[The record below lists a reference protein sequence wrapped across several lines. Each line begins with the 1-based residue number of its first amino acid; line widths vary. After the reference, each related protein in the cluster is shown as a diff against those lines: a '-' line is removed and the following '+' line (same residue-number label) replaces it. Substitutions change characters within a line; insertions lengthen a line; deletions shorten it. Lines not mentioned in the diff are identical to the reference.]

1 MKALILFLTLTF
13 LVHHETVAQ
22 DDFELEPYQ
31 TMLMTGKGPGQDGSI
46 NPYYGQDC
54 YAIVENIGVGEFSI
68 RIQRN
73 GEIIRTL
80 PVKKGELMKLRLL
93 KDHRLYFDAE
103 AKDKVKVR
111 LDYEPIDE

>member
-68 RIQRN
+68 RIQREWRN
-73 GEIIRTL
+73 HQNLTCQKRRADETEASQRPS
-80 PVKKGELMKLRLL
+80 PVL
-93 KDHRLYFDAE
+93 
-103 AKDKVKVR
+103 
-111 LDYEPIDE
+111 